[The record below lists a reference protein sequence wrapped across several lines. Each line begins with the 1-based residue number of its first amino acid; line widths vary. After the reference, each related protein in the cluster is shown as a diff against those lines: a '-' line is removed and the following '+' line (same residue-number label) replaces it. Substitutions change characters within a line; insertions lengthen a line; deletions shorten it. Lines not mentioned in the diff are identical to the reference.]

1 MTSLV
6 RDLKSFTL
14 TGDNNHSMVMDNFEL
29 VLIEIYE
36 KACIEDKFVEFYA

>member
-1 MTSLV
+1 MSLAS
-6 RDLKSFTL
+6 DLKTFTL
-14 TGDNNHSMVMDNFEL
+14 SCENSHSMAMDNFEL